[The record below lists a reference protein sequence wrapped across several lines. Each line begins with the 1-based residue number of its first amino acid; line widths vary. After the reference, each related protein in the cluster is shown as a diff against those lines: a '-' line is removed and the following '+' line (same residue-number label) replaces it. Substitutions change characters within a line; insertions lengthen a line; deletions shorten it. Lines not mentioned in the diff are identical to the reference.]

1 MKSGYTSIIEILYK
15 NELVGFMILNR
26 IKANGY
32 AVLDYLAILPQYR
45 NNKFGTEALKEL
57 IKQNKEIRGIF
68 IEIEKVGLGKDKEE
82 NINREKRKDFY
93 EKLGFKKLNYDLL
106 LFEVIYTPY
115 IYSNFNDNEEVVVDE
130 ILKIYEEIS
139 GKKRIQQNC
148 KFINIAED
156 EDSNDET
163 AKMMKEDG
171 TIS

>member
-1 MKSGYTSIIEILYK
+1 
-15 NELVGFMILNR
+15 MILNR

-82 NINREKRKDFY
+82 NINREKRKYFY

>member
-1 MKSGYTSIIEILYK
+1 M
-15 NELVGFMILNR
+15 
-26 IKANGY
+26 
-32 AVLDYLAILPQYR
+32 DY
-45 NNKFGTEALKEL
+45 
-57 IKQNKEIRGIF
+57 
-68 IEIEKVGLGKDKEE
+68 
-82 NINREKRKDFY
+82 
-93 EKLGFKKLNYDLL
+93 
-106 LFEVIYTPY
+106 
-115 IYSNFNDNEEVVVDE
+115 EEVVVDE